1 MKKRKTVIVMLLVV
15 CAIFGAGY
23 AVGAATAEPGSNG
36 DPLVSKS
43 YLENRMA
50 DVEKQAGLQSVT
62 LSKGKQLVCSK
73 GAQLVVVSGAAK
85 ATGSLSDVTD
95 GKKVA
100 KNKAVANDHSVIV
113 VKDKTG
119 VKASKSAVVFVAGS
133 YTVK

>member
-1 MKKRKTVIVMLLVV
+1 MKKTRITIGMLLLL
-15 CAIFGAGY
+15 CFIFGAGY

-43 YLENRMA
+43 YLENRIST
-50 DVEKQAGLQSVT
+50 VEKQSGLQSVT

-73 GAQLVVVSGAAK
+73 GAQLVVVSGSVK
-85 ATGSLSDVTD
+85 ATGSLSDITD
-95 GKKVA
+95 GKRIA
-100 KNKAVANDHSVIV
+100 KNKAVSNDHSVIV

-119 VKASKSAVVFVAGS
+119 VKATKSAVVFVAGS